1 LILIRVKLK
10 NARIQIRIYMKTLL
24 PRARDGGAFGPLG
37 GPDLQAGPL
46 AIQIGG
52 TARRSSRVG
61 GLGVHGIHGDLVQ
74 AT

>member
-1 LILIRVKLK
+1 
-10 NARIQIRIYMKTLL
+10 MKTLM

-52 TARRSSRVG
+52 ASRRSRCVG
-61 GLGVHGIHGDLVQ
+61 GLGVHGIDGDLVQ
-74 AT
+74 ATQHVGQVGLPAP